1 MPQRQVTNQGQKA
14 IYQEANTNKNF
25 DSHSGSVQN
34 KKPSAK
40 TEENVIN
47 KKHILSDSD
56 SLSSSEDSG
65 MKSKIIKNYK
75 QLISCVLIL

>member
-14 IYQEANTNKNF
+14 TYQEVNSNKNF
-25 DSHSGSVQN
+25 DSHGGSGQN

-40 TEENVIN
+40 TEENVNN

-65 MKSKIIKNYK
+65 IKSIIIKK
-75 QLISCVLIL
+75 LLF